1 MSTTIANPRPAMR
14 SEDAESRRAILAS
27 SFEAAWQN
35 IGNAYE
41 QLSVLPAPGN
51 GARTVP
57 VAHDHKATGEG
68 AFAAQAQCRWQ
79 GLSQVGDANGRA
91 TAFPHGLAYLYAW
104 AGLMEVY
111 TTQEVSL
118 VIFGTTGGG
127 GGVDRPG
134 TVAQALALEVNGVN
148 TLYDFKTSNDPR
160 SWVLTSTFTLAG
172 GTNIAALKISALNA
186 AGESWAVVGAEVWCG
201 SNNQMVMPA

>member
-57 VAHDHKATGEG
+57 AAHDHRASADG
-68 AFAAQAQCRWQ
+68 AYVAQAQCRWQ

-91 TAFPHGLAYLYAW
+91 TAFPHGVAYLYAW

-118 VIFGTTGGG
+118 VIFGTTGGA
-127 GGVDRPG
+127 GGVDSPG
-134 TVAQALALEVNGVN
+134 SVAQALALEVNGVN
-148 TLYDFKTSNDPR
+148 TLYDFETSNDPN
-160 SWVLTSTFTLAG
+160 SWVITSTFTLAG
-172 GTNIAALKISALNA
+172 GTNTAALKINALNA
-186 AGESWAVVGAEVWCG
+186 DGESWAVVGAEVWCS
-201 SNNQMVMPA
+201 SNNQMVIPA